1 MAWASEADLE
11 DVALAHLAK
20 LGFAYLPGAALSP
33 EAKAPLRRS
42 FRDVILVDRLKAA
55 IARLNPDLPA
65 RAVDEVAQRL
75 VDAEFSADP
84 IAENRRIHELLVA
97 GVPVEFQ
104 RGGGTVTARARLV
117 DWENRGNDWLAVNQL
132 EIVGKAPRKPDVILY
147 LNGLPLVVIE
157 LKGTEGKGLPEAFN
171 QIETYKADLPE
182 LFRANLFSVISDGIA
197 ARYGSVSADF
207 DRFMR
212 WRTVDGET
220 LVKDGTDLALE
231 TLIHGLLAP
240 ETLLAMLRRFAVF
253 EDEGKGPVKKIAGYH
268 QFHAVRKGIARVLE
282 ARAGAN
288 SGDGRGGVFWHTQG
302 SGKSLLMAFLG
313 GALMHEPALQNPTL
327 IVLTDRNDLDSQ
339 LFATFSRCAAL
350 FGEAP
355 VQVEDIDDLHARLA
369 NRQVGGVIFTTIQK
383 FRPRDGEAEF
393 PLLTDRSNVI
403 VFVDEAH
410 RSQYGFAAKIDP
422 KTGEIRYGFAHHLRR
437 ALPNAAYVG
446 FTGTPVEL
454 VSANT
459 YGVFGDRID
468 VYDIAQAVEDGATV
482 PIYYEARVAKVEIAD
497 EMAGMI
503 DAEFEEITEDAD
515 ETDKAAAARRWGRI
529 EALVG
534 ASTRLDVVVA
544 DILSHFEKREA
555 ALDGKG
561 MIVCMCRRIA
571 VDVYDRIVAA
581 HPDWHADA
589 DDQGA
594 VKVVMTGNATDPQP
608 FQRHLRSKARLE
620 ALRNRARN
628 PADPLKLVIVCDM
641 WLTGFDAPCMHTLYV
656 DKPMKGHGL
665 MQAIARVNRVFRN
678 KPAGLVVDYIGIA
691 ADLKAA
697 LAYYSAEDQSK
708 TGVDTR
714 AAVGKLMTSLQVL
727 RDMFHGLDYQ
737 AALAGTPGDRLAVL
751 PKAMSL
757 VLDLEGDGADPE
769 AKRAAGRKRFLD
781 AVAEL
786 VGAFKLA
793 AGTPDAEAVKVE
805 VGFFVAVQAAIA
817 KLDSGGAAA
826 RSAGATDF
834 AIRQLVNE
842 AVTSTEVID
851 VLSACGLERPD
862 IGVLSD
868 DFLAQV
874 RALDQKN
881 VAVEALRRLLN
892 DEITARTRTN
902 VVKNEEFSERLRQAI
917 VRYHNGG
924 IDALQVIQELI
935 NLAKALRDQP
945 DDGLSDEEK
954 AFYDALAANESAA
967 DVMGNDQL
975 LVIAAELVRVVKAN
989 ASVDWWRLDNPRK
1002 LMRVAVKRLL
1012 RKYGFPPDLEADA
1025 VKRVV
1030 QQAEVL
1036 AQEMTRRAA

>member
-33 EAKAPLRRS
+33 EAKAPLRKS
-42 FRDVILVDRLKAA
+42 FRDVILADRLKAA

-65 RAVDEVAQRL
+65 RAIEEVAQRL
-75 VDAEFSADP
+75 IDSEFSADP
-84 IAENRRIHELLVA
+84 IAENRRVHELLVA

-104 RGGGTVTARARLV
+104 RRAETVSARARLV
-117 DWENRGNDWLAVNQL
+117 DWENRGNDWLAVNQM
-132 EIVGKAPRKPDVILY
+132 EIVGKAPRKPDVLLF

-182 LFRANLFSVISDGIA
+182 LFRTNLFSVISDGIT

-268 QFHAVRKGIARVLE
+268 QFHAVRKGVARVLE
-282 ARAGAN
+282 ARA
-288 SGDGRGGVFWHTQG
+288 GDGRGGVFWHTQG

-313 GALMHEPALQNPTL
+313 GALMHEPALENPTL
-327 IVLTDRNDLDSQ
+327 VVLTDRNDLDNQ

-355 VQVEDIDDLHARLA
+355 VQVEDIDDLHAKLA

-393 PLLTDRSNVI
+393 PPLTDRSNVI

-454 VSANT
+454 VKANT
-459 YGVFGDRID
+459 YGVFGDQID

-497 EMAGMI
+497 EMAGLI
-503 DAEFEEITEDAD
+503 DAEFEEITEAIS
-515 ETDKAAAARRWGRI
+515 EADKAASARRWGRI

-534 ASTRLDVVVA
+534 AEKRLDVVVA
-544 DILSHFEKREA
+544 DILSHFERREA

-561 MIVCMCRRIA
+561 MIVCMSRRIA
-571 VDVYDRIVAA
+571 VEVYDRIMAA
-581 HPDWHADA
+581 RPDWHAET

-594 VKVVMTGNATDPQP
+594 VKVVMTGNATDPQA
-608 FQRHLRSKARLE
+608 FQPHIRSKARLE
-620 ALRNRARN
+620 ALRSRARN
-628 PADPLKLVIVCDM
+628 PADPLQLVIVCDM

-656 DKPMKGHGL
+656 DKPMQGHSL

-691 ADLKAA
+691 TDLKAA

-708 TGVDTR
+708 TAVDTR

-727 RDMFHGLDYQ
+727 RDIFHGLDYQ
-737 AALAGTPGDRLAVL
+737 TALAGTPADRLAVL

-757 VLDLEGDGADPE
+757 VLDLEGEGADQD
-769 AKRAAGRKRFLD
+769 AKRKAGRKRFLD

-786 VGAFKLA
+786 TSAFKLA
-793 AGTPDAEAVKVE
+793 AGTPEAEAVKVE
-805 VGFFVAVQAAIA
+805 VGFFVAVQTAIA
-817 KLDSGGAAA
+817 KLDGGASTARKSAA
-826 RSAGATDF
+826 ADF
-834 AIRQLVNE
+834 AIGQLVNE

-868 DFLAQV
+868 EFLAQV

-892 DEITARTRTN
+892 DEIASRTRTN

-917 VRYHNGG
+917 IRYHNGG

-954 AFYDALAANESAA
+954 AFYDALAANDSAA

>member
-11 DVALAHLAK
+11 DLALAHLAK

-33 EAKAPLRRS
+33 ETKAPARKS
-42 FRDVILVDRLKAA
+42 FRDVILADRLKAA

-65 RAVDEVAQRL
+65 RAVEEVAQRL
-75 VDAEFSADP
+75 IDSEFSVDP
-84 IAENRRIHELLVA
+84 IAENRRIHELLVT

-104 RGGGTVTARARLV
+104 RGGEAISARARLV
-117 DWENRGNDWLAVNQL
+117 DWEDCDNDWLAVNQL
-132 EIVGKAPRKPDVILY
+132 EIVGKAPRKPDVLLY
-147 LNGLPLVVIE
+147 LNGLPVVVIE

-182 LFRANLFSVISDGIA
+182 LFRTNIFSVISDGIA

-282 ARAGAN
+282 ART
-288 SGDGRGGVFWHTQG
+288 GDGRGGVFWHTQG
-302 SGKSLLMAFLG
+302 SGKSLLMALLG

-327 IVLTDRNDLDSQ
+327 VVLTDRNDLDDQ
-339 LFATFSRCAAL
+339 LFGTFSRCAAL

-355 VQVEDIDDLHARLA
+355 VQVEDIDDLHAKLA
-369 NRQVGGVIFTTIQK
+369 NRLVGGVIFATIQK
-383 FRPRDGEAEF
+383 FRPRDGEVEF

-403 VFVDEAH
+403 VLVDEAH

-422 KTGEIRYGFAHHLRR
+422 KTGEIKYGFAHHLRR
-437 ALPNAAYVG
+437 ALPNASYVG
-446 FTGTPVEL
+446 FTGTPVEM

-459 YGVFGDRID
+459 YGVFGDQID

-482 PIYYEARVAKVEIAD
+482 PIYYEARVARVEIAD
-497 EMAGMI
+497 DMVGQI
-503 DAEFEEITEDAD
+503 DAEFEEITEDVD
-515 ETDKAAAARRWGRI
+515 ESDKVAAARRWGRI

-534 ASTRLDVVVA
+534 AEKRLDVVVA
-544 DILSHFEKREA
+544 DILEHFDRREA

-561 MIVCMCRRIA
+561 MIVCMSRRIA
-571 VDVYDRIVAA
+571 VEVYDRIIAA
-581 HPDWHADA
+581 RPGWHGDA
-589 DDQGA
+589 DKDGA
-594 VKVVMTGNATDPQP
+594 VKVVMTGNATDPQA
-608 FQRHLRSKARLE
+608 FQQHIRSKSRLR
-620 ALRNRARN
+620 ALRNRTRDL
-628 PADPLKLVIVCDM
+628 ADPLKLVIVCDM

-656 DKPMKGHGL
+656 DKPMKGHSL

-697 LAYYSAEDQSK
+697 LAYYSADDQSK
-708 TGVDTR
+708 TAIDTR
-714 AAVGKLMTSLQVL
+714 AAIGKLMTALQVL
-727 RDMFHGLDYQ
+727 RDIFHGLDYQ
-737 AALAGTPGDRLAVL
+737 TALAGTPADRLTIL

-757 VLDLEGDGADPE
+757 VLDLEGEGDDQE
-769 AKRAAGRKRFLD
+769 AKRKAGRKRFLD

-786 VGAFKLA
+786 TSAFKLA
-793 AGTPDAEAVKVE
+793 AGTHEADGVKVE
-805 VGFFVAVQAAIA
+805 VGFFVAVQAAIL
-817 KLDSGGAAA
+817 KLDGAGSTARRSAAA
-826 RSAGATDF
+826 DF
-834 AIRQLVNE
+834 AIGQLINQ

-868 DFLAQV
+868 EFLAQV

-892 DEITARTRTN
+892 DEIASRTRTN
-902 VVKNEEFSERLRQAI
+902 VIKNEEFSERLRQAI
-917 VRYHNGG
+917 IRYHNGG

-954 AFYDALAANESAA
+954 AFYDALAANDSAA

>member
-33 EAKAPLRRS
+33 EAKAPLRKS
-42 FRDVILVDRLKAA
+42 FRDVILADRLTAA
-55 IARLNPDLPA
+55 IARLNPDLPP
-65 RAVDEVAQRL
+65 RAVAEVAQRFL
-75 VDAEFSADP
+75 DAEFSADP

-104 RGGGTVTARARLV
+104 RAGETVSARARIV
-117 DWENRGNDWLAVNQL
+117 DWENRDNDWLAVNQL
-132 EIVGKAPRKPDVILY
+132 EIVGKAPRKPDVLLY
-147 LNGLPLVVIE
+147 LNGLPLVVVE

-182 LFRANLFSVISDGIA
+182 LFRTNLFSVISDGIT

-240 ETLLAMLRRFAVF
+240 ETVLAMLRRFAVF

-282 ARAGAN
+282 ART
-288 SGDGRGGVFWHTQG
+288 GDGRGGVFWHTQG

-327 IVLTDRNDLDSQ
+327 VVLTDRNDLDNQ

-355 VQVEDIDDLHARLA
+355 VQVENIDDLHAKLA
-369 NRQVGGVIFTTIQK
+369 HRQVGGVIFTTIQK

-393 PLLTDRSNVI
+393 PLLTERSNVI

-459 YGVFGDRID
+459 YGVFGDQID

-497 EMAGMI
+497 EMAGVI
-503 DAEFEEITEDAD
+503 DTEFEEITEEID
-515 ETDKAAAARRWGRI
+515 EAEKAASARRWGRI

-534 ASTRLDVVVA
+534 AEKRLDVVVA
-544 DILSHFEKREA
+544 DILKHFDQREA

-561 MIVCMCRRIA
+561 MIVCMSRRIA

-581 HPDWHADA
+581 RPDWHADT

-594 VKVVMTGNATDPQP
+594 VKVVMTGNATDPQA
-608 FQRHLRSKARLE
+608 FQPHIRSKGRLE
-620 ALRNRARN
+620 ALRNRTRN

-656 DKPMKGHGL
+656 DKPMKGHSL

-678 KPAGLVVDYIGIA
+678 KPAGLVVDYVGIA

-714 AAVGKLMTSLQVL
+714 AAVGKLLTSLQVL

-737 AALAGTPGDRLAVL
+737 TALAGTPANRLAVL

-757 VLDLEGDGADPE
+757 VLDLEGDGADQE
-769 AKRAAGRKRFLD
+769 AKRAAGRKRFHD

-793 AGTPDAEAVKVE
+793 AGTPEADSVKVE
-805 VGFFVAVQAAIA
+805 VGFFVAVQTAIA
-817 KLDSGGAAA
+817 KLDSGSSTA

-868 DFLAQV
+868 EFLAQV
-874 RALDQKN
+874 RALDQKS

-892 DEITARTRTN
+892 DEIASRTRTN
-902 VVKNEEFSERLRQAI
+902 IVKNEEFSERLRQAI
-917 VRYHNGG
+917 IRYHNGG

-967 DVMGNDQL
+967 DVMGNAQL
-975 LVIAAELVRVVKAN
+975 LVTAAELVRVVKAN

>member
-11 DVALAHLAK
+11 DLALSHLAG
-20 LGFAYLPGAALSP
+20 LGFAYLPGPALSP
-33 EAKAPLRRS
+33 EARAPLRRS
-42 FRDVILVDRLKAA
+42 FRDAILADRLRAA
-55 IARLNPDLPA
+55 IARLNPELPA
-65 RAVDEVAQRL
+65 RAVEAAAQRL
-75 VDAEFSADP
+75 IDAEFSADP

-97 GVPVEFQ
+97 GAPVEFQ
-104 RGGGTVTARARLV
+104 RGAETVSARARLV
-117 DWENRGNDWLAVNQL
+117 DWENRGNDWLAVNQM
-132 EIVGKAPRKPDVILY
+132 EIVGRAPRRPDLILF

-157 LKGTEGKGLPEAFN
+157 LKGTQGKGLAQAFN
-171 QIETYKADLPE
+171 QSETYKADLPE
-182 LFRANLFSVISDGIA
+182 LFRANLFSVISDGIT

-231 TLIHGLLAP
+231 TLIHGLLTP

-253 EDEGKGPVKKIAGYH
+253 EDEGRGPVKKIAGYH
-268 QFHAVRKGIARVLE
+268 QFHAVRKGVARVLE
-282 ARAGAN
+282 ARA
-288 SGDGRGGVFWHTQG
+288 GDGRGGVFWHTQG

-313 GALMHEPALQNPTL
+313 GALMHEPALRNPTL
-327 IVLTDRNDLDSQ
+327 VVLTDRNDLDQQ

-355 VQVEDIDDLHARLA
+355 VQAEDIDDLHVKLA

-383 FRPRDGEAEF
+383 FRPREGEAEF

-410 RSQYGFAAKIDP
+410 RSQYGFSAKIDP

-454 VSANT
+454 VNANT

-497 EMAGMI
+497 EMAMQI
-503 DAEFEEITEDAD
+503 DAEFEEITEDID
-515 ETDKAAAARRWGRI
+515 EAEKAASARRWGRI

-544 DILSHFEKREA
+544 DILAHFDRREA

-561 MIVCMCRRIA
+561 MIVCMSRRIA

-581 HPDWHADA
+581 RPDWHAET

-594 VKVVMTGNATDPQP
+594 VKVVITGNGRTDPP
-608 FQRHLRSKARLE
+608 ELRPHVRSKARLE

-656 DKPMKGHGL
+656 DKPMQGHSL
-665 MQAIARVNRVFRN
+665 MQAIARVNRVFQG

-697 LAYYSAEDQSK
+697 LAYYSAADQSK
-708 TGVDTR
+708 TAIDAR
-714 AAVGKLMTSLQVL
+714 AALGKLMTSLQVL

-737 AALAGTPGDRLAVL
+737 TALAGTPADRLAIL

-757 VLDLEGDGADPE
+757 VLDLEGEGADQD
-769 AKRAAGRKRFLD
+769 AKRKAGRKRFLD

-786 VGAFKLA
+786 TSAFKLA
-793 AGTPDAEAVKVE
+793 AGMPEADAVKVE

-817 KLDSGGAAA
+817 KLDGGTGAAQ
-826 RSAGATDF
+826 SGAGADF

-862 IGVLSD
+862 IGILSD

-892 DEITARTRTN
+892 DEIASRTRTN

-967 DVMGNDQL
+967 DVMGNEQL

-1030 QQAEVL
+1030 QQAEAL